1 MLRKLASAAAVGALW
16 LAFGTAP
23 GRAQAKPSNPLETL
37 STALQEVTAKVAPS
51 VVQIQVTRFAP
62 DYADAYGAGAAVLG
76 REQAVGS
83 GIVVHPDG
91 YIVTNAHVVQGAQRI
106 RVNML
111 DPAPA
116 GSVSD
121 PDAVLTRTLAQAI
134 AHPREATLVGMLE
147 EFDIALIKVKGE
159 NLPVLPFADYR
170 NVRQGQ
176 LVFAFG
182 SRDGLE
188 HSVSMGIVSSVA
200 RQPEPDSP
208 YLFIQTDAAIN
219 PGDSGGPL
227 VNTAGE
233 VVGMNTFILS
243 KSGGSEGLGFAIPSP
258 MSEFV
263 AEELREFGH
272 LHRPVIGSGVQAVT
286 PVLAAALRLARS
298 SGVIISDI
306 TADSP
311 AEKAGMKLNDLIL
324 SVDGRPVHNVPMFA
338 MTMLQSKPNQ
348 PLKMEILRAGRALNL
363 APTPILSEDHRAD
376 SISDL
381 VDPEKDQVPRL
392 GIVAVKVDP
401 RVAALL
407 PDLRNASGVY
417 VAARM
422 DIVSGTTSGV
432 RVGDVIHEIN
442 GAVVLSV
449 ESLNQQMDAMQ
460 RGDAVALL
468 IERDG
473 HLLYEAFE
481 AE

>member
-1 MLRKLASAAAVGALW
+1 MLRKLAPMAAVASFW
-16 LAFGTAP
+16 LACGAAP
-23 GRAQAKPSNPLETL
+23 GQAQAKAANPLEAL
-37 STALQEVTAKVAPS
+37 SQGLQQVTAKVAPS

-62 DYADAYGAGAAVLG
+62 DYPDAYGTGAAVLG

-83 GIVVHPDG
+83 GIVIHPDG

-111 DPAPA
+111 EPTAEGA
-116 GSVSD
+116 GD
-121 PDAVLTRTLAQAI
+121 ADAVLTQTLAQAI
-134 AHPREATLVGMLE
+134 AHPHEATLVGMLE

-159 NLPVLPFADYR
+159 KLPVLPFADYR

-188 HSVSMGIVSSVA
+188 HSVSMGVVSSVA

-258 MSEFV
+258 MIQFV
-263 AEELREFGH
+263 AGQLRELGH
-272 LHRPVIGSGVQAVT
+272 LHRPMIGIGVQAVT
-286 PVLAAALRLARS
+286 PVLAEALRLARS
-298 SGVIISDI
+298 SGVIVSDI

-311 AEKAGMKLNDLIL
+311 AEKAGLKLNDLIV
-324 SVDGRPVHNVPMFA
+324 SVEGRPVHNVPMFA

-348 PLKMEILRAGRALNL
+348 PLKMEILRGGRPLTL
-363 APTPILSEDHRAD
+363 APTPTVSEDHPAD

-392 GIVAVKVDP
+392 GIVAIKVDP

-407 PDLRNASGVY
+407 PGLRNASGVY

-442 GAVVLSV
+442 GSVVLSV
-449 ESLNQQMDAMQ
+449 ESLNQQMNAMQ